1 MKKKLLFVVNV
12 DWFFVSHRIDIARA
26 ALRNGYEVHLATSI
40 TVHKEFLSE
49 QGFFVH
55 NIPLHRSKINPF
67 YAVNYFFKLI
77 NIFRKINPNIVHFVT
92 IKPVLIGGL
101 VLKFVKVSAAVF
113 AISGMGY
120 VFIGNRIR
128 HKILQKISS
137 YIYSFVLRHK
147 NSIVIC
153 QNTDD
158 LHLIRTMGNFP
169 LSKFILIK
177 GSGVDLKKFKP
188 SNLPPN
194 EPIIMFPS
202 RILKD
207 KGVMEFIEA
216 AKKISLVESTK
227 IPPKFVLVGMLDKG
241 NKASL
246 DISEISELEKS
257 NIVEYWGNKDNM
269 EEVLP
274 LATIIVLPSYREGL
288 PKVLIEASACSRPVI
303 TSDVPGCRDAIIN
316 KKTGLLVPAKDSHQ
330 LADAILM
337 LLKNPELCKSFGEA
351 GRIFA
356 EENFSIEHVV
366 SEHLGI
372 YNSLVD

>member
-1 MKKKLLFVVNV
+1 MKKKLVFVINV

-26 ALRNGYEVHLATSI
+26 ALRKGYEVHIATSI
-40 TVHKEFLSE
+40 TIHNEFLTGL
-49 QGFFVH
+49 GFILH
-55 NIPLHRSKINPF
+55 DIPLHRSKINPF
-67 YAVNYFFKLI
+67 NAVGYFFKLI
-77 NIFRKINPNIVHFVT
+77 KLLRKINPNIVHFVT

-101 VLKFVKVSAAVF
+101 ALKFLKAPAAVF

-120 VFIGNRIR
+120 VFIGNKIR

-137 YIYSFVLRHK
+137 YIYSFVLRNK

-153 QNTDD
+153 QNNDD
-158 LHLIRTMGNFP
+158 LNLIRSMSDLP

-177 GSGVDLKKFKP
+177 GSGVDLNKFKP
-188 SNLPPN
+188 SDIPSKT
-194 EPIIMFPS
+194 PIIMFPS

-216 AKKISLVESTK
+216 AKTISLAESIK
-227 IPPKFVLVGMLDKG
+227 IQPRFVLVGMLDNA

-246 DISEISELEKS
+246 DLSEIAELERS
-257 NIVEYWGNKDNM
+257 NIVEYWGKKDNM
-269 EEVLP
+269 EEILP

-288 PKVLIEASACSRPVI
+288 PKVLIEASACSRPII

-316 KKTGLLVPAKDSHQ
+316 NKTGLLVPAKDSHK
-330 LADAILM
+330 LSDAILN
-337 LLKNPELCKSFGEA
+337 LLNDPELCKSFGEA

-366 SEHLGI
+366 SEHLEV
-372 YNSLVD
+372 YKNLVN

>member
-26 ALRNGYEVHLATSI
+26 ALREGYEVHIATSI

-77 NIFRKINPNIVHFVT
+77 NIFRKIKPNIVHFVT

-101 VLKFVKVSAAVF
+101 ALKFVKVSAAVF

-137 YIYSFVLRHK
+137 YIYNFVLRHK

-177 GSGVDLKKFKP
+177 GSGVDLQKFKP

-246 DISEISELEKS
+246 DLSEISELEKS
-257 NIVEYWGNKDNM
+257 NIVEYWGNKENM

-337 LLKNPELCKSFGEA
+337 LLNNPELCKSFGEA

-372 YNSLVD
+372 YSNLVD